1 MINDVQE
8 CFTSKK
14 LLNVKEM
21 CEYLGLGESTVR
33 KLLNT
38 PKNGF
43 TFRQGNR
50 LYANKALLD
59 RWIDSQSGNY

>member
-1 MINDVQE
+1 MLKHTDYKN
-8 CFTSKK
+8 KK
-14 LLNVKEM
+14 LLTVKEV
-21 CEYLGLGESTVR
+21 CDYLGLGENTVR

-59 RWIDSQSGNY
+59 KWVDGQSGNY